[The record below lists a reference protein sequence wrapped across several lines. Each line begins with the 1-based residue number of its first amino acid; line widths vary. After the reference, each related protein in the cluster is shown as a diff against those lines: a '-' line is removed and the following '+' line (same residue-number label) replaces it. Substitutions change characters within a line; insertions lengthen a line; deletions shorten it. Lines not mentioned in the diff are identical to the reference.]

1 MAIVTFS
8 QMNFNGE
15 YPTGTAL
22 TQDDKIDYSKVMGN
36 EYFSCI
42 SVNYSGTLNNSKYSP
57 STDTYNKFV
66 KPIEKWFTNSER
78 NFVRNRFLP
87 FPFYSFSFNNTG
99 DDTTRYVQSYMI
111 RIDESGTTTASN
123 LGVSIDCL
131 GAVASTG
138 HFNKITIT
146 TTIFSTTAK
155 QFTFY
160 ISEVK

>member
-1 MAIVTFS
+1 MAIT
-8 QMNFNGE
+8 NFLQLNCNGE

-42 SVNYSGTLNNSKYSP
+42 TVEYSGNLNNTMYSP
-57 STDTYNKFV
+57 STNTYNTFV

-87 FPFYSFSFNNTG
+87 FPFYSFRFRHVQE
-99 DDTTRYVQSYMI
+99 DITRYVQSYMI
-111 RIDESGTTTASN
+111 RIDESATTAASN

-138 HFNKITIT
+138 DFNKITIT

>member
-1 MAIVTFS
+1 MAITTFS
-8 QMNFNGE
+8 QLNYNGE
-15 YPTGTAL
+15 YPTGIAL

-42 SVNYSGTLNNSKYSP
+42 TVNYSGNLNNSRYSP
-57 STDTYNKFV
+57 STDKYNKFV

-87 FPFYSFSFNNTG
+87 FPFYSFMFNNAG
-99 DDTTRYVQSYMI
+99 SDIIRYVQSYMI
-111 RIDESGTTTASN
+111 RIDESATTTASN

-131 GAVASTG
+131 GATVMG
-138 HFNKITIT
+138 DINKITIT